1 MPVLR
6 TLEVMQ
12 LLGELSAGPI
22 DRTYLT
28 SITKALE
35 DSLQSGKLLNAHQVV
50 ADLKTRLVFNTSKRH
65 ILSVCAAIYLDP
77 DESPSEH
84 NYDRATEKVNRW
96 IKDGAD
102 TFFLS
107 KPLVQL
113 LPEWPSSHQAFQS
126 YLEKAIPAELEIKSL
141 QGLLALLSGKE
152 SASPALSSL
161 TQQIQTLQSML
172 S

>member
-22 DRTYLT
+22 DRAYLAA
-28 SITKALE
+28 ITKGLE
-35 DSLQSGKLLNAHQVV
+35 DALQTNKILNAAQIV

-96 IKDGAD
+96 IKDGVD

-107 KPLVQL
+107 KPLGQL
-113 LPEWPSSHQAFQS
+113 LPEWPSSQQAFQS
-126 YLEKAIPAELEIKSL
+126 YLEKALPEDQEIKSL
-141 QGLLALLSGKE
+141 QSLLALLSGNE
-152 SASPALSSL
+152 SASPALLLL
-161 TQQIQTLQSML
+161 TQRIATLQSML